1 MSSSVSDSDSDSRA
15 RARAWANVSGDAI
28 LRNYDTI
35 RAIAGVEAMA
45 VVKADAYG
53 HGVDFVAPL
62 LRAHGVAWL
71 GVALPSEALALRA
84 DGDRGKL
91 LSWLSTPADPDLA
104 ACVAADVD
112 LSVSSSREL
121 HEIATAARAGGVC
134 ANIHVKIDTGLNR
147 NGLPPVELGA
157 LLGELQA
164 LVSEGVICV
173 RGVWSHLA
181 SADHPDGERAAESVA
196 AQRSVFVVALAEFA
210 SAGIEPEVVH
220 LANTAGALWHPDSR
234 LNLVRVG
241 IGMYGLS
248 PNAQRATS
256 ADLGLVP
263 VMTVVARLSSVKE
276 VSAGAGVS
284 YSHTWIAGRNSVLG
298 LVPVGYGD
306 GIPRSASNQV
316 AVSVDGQMVAQVGT
330 IAMDQFVI
338 DLTDC
343 HAGVYSGSEVYL
355 FGSGAHGEWT
365 ADQWGLASGSVGYEI
380 VTRLG
385 ARIPRVHV

>member
-1 MSSSVSDSDSDSRA
+1 MVSNSVAGS
-15 RARAWANVSGDAI
+15 RAWAKVSGEAI
-28 LRNYDTI
+28 LRNYDTV
-35 RAIAGVEAMA
+35 RAVAGVDAMA

-62 LRAHGVAWL
+62 LRSHGVAWL
-71 GVALPSEALALRA
+71 GVSLPSEALALRA
-84 DGDRGKL
+84 AGDRGKL
-91 LSWLSTPADPDLA
+91 LCWLSTPGDPDLV
-104 ACVAADVD
+104 ACVGADID

-121 HEIATAARAGGVC
+121 HEIAEAARAGGVC
-134 ANIHVKIDTGLNR
+134 VNVHVKIDTGLSR
-147 NGLPPVELGA
+147 NGLPVALLGS
-157 LLGELQA
+157 LLGELRSLLDA
-164 LVSEGVICV
+164 GVICV

-181 SADHPDGERAAESVA
+181 SADHADVELSTDSVS
-196 AQRSVFVVALAEFA
+196 AQRSVFVRALAEFA

-234 LNLVRVG
+234 FNLIRVG
-241 IGMYGLS
+241 IGIYGLS

-256 ADLGLVP
+256 AELGLVP
-263 VMTVVARLSSVKE
+263 AMTVVARLSSVKE

-284 YSHTWIAGRNSVLG
+284 YSHTWTAERDSTLG

-306 GIPRSASNQV
+306 GIPRHASNRV
-316 AVSVDGQMVAQVGT
+316 GVVIGGEMVLQVGT

-338 DLTDC
+338 DCTDLV
-343 HAGVYSGSEVYL
+343 AEVSAGSEVYL

-365 ADQWGLASGSVGYEI
+365 ADQWGLACGSVGYEI

-385 ARIPRVHV
+385 SRIPRVHV